1 MTSLPRKKSSRRQI
15 QKEETRR
22 IILAAAYSLFGLRG
36 YEKTTMREL
45 ADRADVGLGTIFKH
59 FPDKPSLLI
68 STFREDLEA
77 VIQNSFDTLPSSNI
91 KMQLTHIVAEL
102 YEFLGQNPAFS
113 RILIKEGAFLEG
125 SYGEML
131 TEKAL
136 FFREKIEG
144 VIKKAAE
151 RGELDPSKK
160 IRDVALTFMSF
171 FLLGLIG
178 GLRESEFNVKK
189 QTLFFASL
197 LNNHFAGSVLPGK
210 L

>member
-1 MTSLPRKKSSRRQI
+1 
-15 QKEETRR
+15 
-22 IILAAAYSLFGLRG
+22 
-36 YEKTTMREL
+36 MREL

-77 VIQNSFDTLPSSNI
+77 VIQNSFDTTPSSNI
-91 KMQLTHIVAEL
+91 EMQLTHIVAEL
-102 YEFLGQNPAFS
+102 YEFFGHNPSFS
-113 RILIKEGAFLEG
+113 RILIKEIAFLEG
-125 SYGEML
+125 SYGKML

-136 FFREKIEG
+136 VFREKIEG
-144 VIKKAAE
+144 LLKGAIE
-151 RGELDPSKK
+151 RGELDRGVE
-160 IRDVALTFMSF
+160 IRNVAFTFLSF

-197 LNNHFAGSVLPGK
+197 LDNHFTGGLMPGK
-210 L
+210 I

>member
-1 MTSLPRKKSSRRQI
+1 MTSFPRRKSSRRQI

-22 IILAAAYSLFGLRG
+22 IILAAAYSLFGLKG

-59 FPDKPSLLI
+59 FPDKPSLLV
-68 STFREDLEA
+68 STFREDFEA
-77 VIQNSFDTLPSSNI
+77 VIQNSFDTIPASNI

-102 YEFLGQNPAFS
+102 YEFFGHNPSFS
-113 RILIKEGAFLEG
+113 RILIKEVAFLDG

-131 TEKAL
+131 TEKAHV
-136 FFREKIEG
+136 FHEKIG
-144 VIKKAAE
+144 GLLKKAVE
-151 RGELDPSKK
+151 RGELDHTKG
-160 IRDVALTFMSF
+160 IRDLTFTFMSF

-197 LNNHFAGSVLPGK
+197 LDNHLQVA
-210 L
+210 

>member
-45 ADRADVGLGTIFKH
+45 PDRADVGLGTIFKH

-68 STFREDLEA
+68 STLREDLEA
-77 VIQNSFDTLPSSNI
+77 VIQNSFDTIPSSNI

-102 YEFLGQNPAFS
+102 YEFFGQNPAFP
-113 RILIKEGAFLEG
+113 RILIKEGAFFEG

-131 TEKAL
+131 TENAL
-136 FFREKIEG
+136 FFRDKIEG
-144 VIKKAAE
+144 VLKKAAE
-151 RGELDPSKK
+151 RGELDPAKK
-160 IRDVALTFMSF
+160 IREVAVTFMSF
-171 FLLGLIG
+171 FLLALIG

-197 LNNHFAGSVLPGK
+197 LDNHFAGSLMQGK
-210 L
+210 T